1 MFICRPGSFRLCCP
15 DRSWWLVRPSSQRFK
30 IMARIRLR
38 KRKPKQRVPR
48 EIPVRAM
55 APNIVTM
62 MAAASGVT
70 SIRYSCQGQWRFA
83 VIAIFIACV
92 LDGLDGRVARLLR
105 ATSRLG
111 AELDSLA
118 DFVSF
123 GVAPAILVYF
133 WIIETVTEK
142 SIWYPLRGMFWAF
155 ALFFAMCAAFR
166 LARFNIMTDGGPTQP
181 YWKHFFMGLPAPGG
195 AGLVITPVIWHLHTG
210 SDMLQTPLIGSL
222 MLLTCGVLMACRWPT
237 VSIKSL
243 RVPAS
248 RMIPFL
254 LLVMFVI
261 GMLISQF
268 MLTLGV
274 IGILYFMSIPF
285 SGYAFMR
292 TRRRY
297 EAQQQILRS
306 DAAQA

>member
-1 MFICRPGSFRLCCP
+1 MAKIRFR
-15 DRSWWLVRPSSQRFK
+15 R
-30 IMARIRLR
+30 R
-38 KRKPKQRVPR
+38 KQKKRAPR
-48 EIPVRAM
+48 EIPVRTM
-55 APNIVTM
+55 VPNIVTM

-123 GVAPAILVYF
+123 GVAPAMLVYF
-133 WIIETVTEK
+133 WIMQSVTAE
-142 SIWYPLRGMFWAF
+142 SLSYPFRGMFWAQ

-166 LARFNIMTDGGPTQP
+166 LARFNIMTENGPTQP

-195 AGLVITPVIWHLHTG
+195 AGLVITPVIWQLHTG
-210 SDMLQTPLIGSL
+210 SDMLQTPWVGSV

-243 RVPAS
+243 RVPAK

-268 MLTLGV
+268 WLTLGT
-274 IGILYFMSIPF
+274 IGILYFLSIPF

-292 TRRRY
+292 LRRRC
-297 EAQQQILRS
+297 ETQQKAPPGG
-306 DAAQA
+306 AA